1 MMKRFTVRLETVMTT
16 QFGDLLR
23 HWREARKVSQLDLGL
38 EANVSARHISFLETG
53 RARPSRAMVLNL
65 GAALEVPR
73 GSRNAMLHAAGF
85 APNFRARDLDEAEMA
100 PVAAALDWMLDR
112 HLPYPALVLDRRWT
126 IVRANATALMMLAQ
140 LDLPENVNLVE
151 ALLDENRLG
160 RVIENWE
167 ETTHHF
173 LHRLRA
179 RSAHLGGDAWLD
191 EMAARLADRLGAA
204 APDPTAGARAVIA
217 TRYRMGE
224 TVLSLFS
231 TLSQFSTAEDIAL
244 ADWQIE
250 HLFPADEAT
259 RTVLEGLGG
268 GTQSQARP

>member
-1 MMKRFTVRLETVMTT
+1 MTT

-23 HWREARKVSQLDLGL
+23 HWREARRVSQLDLGL

-73 GSRNAMLHAAGF
+73 GARNALLHAAGF
-85 APNFRARDLDEAEMA
+85 APGFRARDLDEAEMA
-100 PVAAALDWMLDR
+100 PVAAALDWMLER

-126 IVRANATALMMLAQ
+126 ILRANATAGMMLAQ
-140 LDLPENVNLVE
+140 LGLAENANLVE
-151 ALLDENRLG
+151 ALLDEDRLG
-160 RVIENWE
+160 RAIENWD
-167 ETTHHF
+167 ETARHF

-191 EMAARLADRLGAA
+191 QMAAQLSARLADTAH
-204 APDPTAGARAVIA
+204 DPAAGAQAIIA
-217 TRYRMGE
+217 TRYRLGE
-224 TVLSLFS
+224 TVLSFFS

-259 RTVLEGLGG
+259 RAVLARMAGG
-268 GTQSQARP
+268 H